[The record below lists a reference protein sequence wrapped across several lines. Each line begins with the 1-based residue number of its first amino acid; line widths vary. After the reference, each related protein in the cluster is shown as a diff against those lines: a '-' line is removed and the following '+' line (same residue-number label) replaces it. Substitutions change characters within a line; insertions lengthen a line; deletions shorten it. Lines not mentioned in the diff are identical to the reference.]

1 MAFNIFTT
9 KRVSCYGQYDRID
22 DFVPCNLRGD
32 KRPVSRQFLIEE
44 FHFSAVFKCF
54 DPLFVWHF
62 RITSGEVSICQD
74 STLVGEIADGER
86 KVAFSAGLV
95 MAIRDIPNVRL
106 SD

>member
-1 MAFNIFTT
+1 
-9 KRVSCYGQYDRID
+9 
-22 DFVPCNLRGD
+22 
-32 KRPVSRQFLIEE
+32 LIEE